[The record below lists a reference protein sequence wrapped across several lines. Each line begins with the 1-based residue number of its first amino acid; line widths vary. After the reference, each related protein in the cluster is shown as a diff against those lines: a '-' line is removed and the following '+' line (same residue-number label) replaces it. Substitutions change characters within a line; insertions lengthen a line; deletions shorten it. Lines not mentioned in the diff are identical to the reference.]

1 MTKYRVGIIGA
12 TGMVGQRF
20 VTLLSDH
27 PWFEISALA
36 ASASSAGK
44 TYREAVAGRWAFS
57 WPIPEKAAG
66 MTVMDASQVEAV
78 AKECDFVFCAVAMD
92 KKATRALEESYAQ
105 RYGESLLRI
114 SKKTIRSKIC
124 RTLPYVGDVAV
135 KISLPDTVTLRVTYT
150 QAKLSV
156 AEPGGYTLLDSRG
169 KVLQTGVAEPPDYA
183 AVLTGVTLASA
194 VPGETVAFEGEN
206 MFKYVTELTAAFEEN
221 GIDGVTAIDLSD
233 LSNVVAELNY
243 NTDLKLGPIAKAA
256 EKLPFGKE
264 VIRRTMQQ
272 SRGTS
277 AKLVIDITGDTA
289 YVRSQDDIDAGAQ
302 AARDA
307 AEAITTEPGVQ
318 PDADPDVPSTVPD
331 ATEPVTEPPTE
342 PSTEPPAEPPAE
354 APTEEPS
361 ADDSGED
368 VVG

>member
-1 MTKYRVGIIGA
+1 MGTIFNKKSGNAEYFSKTDRVN
-12 TGMVGQRF
+12 
-20 VTLLSDH
+20 S
-27 PWFEISALA
+27 
-36 ASASSAGK
+36 
-44 TYREAVAGRWAFS
+44 
-57 WPIPEKAAG
+57 
-66 MTVMDASQVEAV
+66 
-78 AKECDFVFCAVAMD
+78 
-92 KKATRALEESYAQ
+92 TRADRRKKKKRRDLLVMGSVLLFVGVVALLGVSLLMKVSDIQIENEAI
-105 RYGESLLRI
+105 RYSDEQILQASGIHEGESLLRI

-135 KISLPDTVTLRVTYT
+135 KISLPDTVTVSVTYT

-307 AEAITTEPGVQ
+307 AEAVTTEPGVQ
-318 PDADPDVPSTVPD
+318 PDADPDVPSTEPD
-331 ATEPVTEPPTE
+331 ASEPAAERPTE
-342 PSTEPPAEPPAE
+342 PSTEPPAEE
-354 APTEEPS
+354 PTEES
-361 ADDSGED
+361 SSDDGGED